1 MKKIFYFLFNIV
13 FIIFF
18 INCLNE
24 NDKLFS
30 NDNKHINNNGI
41 LNKNILKNNIIKY
54 LNNNNDNMKNKK
66 FNSENIINLNKNSS
80 ENSSEN
86 IIENIS
92 ENNKDSNENSDSEE
106 EDKYLDCFPN
116 KTYFILT
123 IIIFVFII
131 IFVIFVSIFK
141 YCPKKNNFEEQIQ
154 ISFTEINQEKNDKI
168 LYNDK

>member
-86 IIENIS
+86 IS

>member
-66 FNSENIINLNKNSS
+66 FNSEYIINLNKNNN
-80 ENSSEN
+80 ENCSKKR
-86 IIENIS
+86 S
-92 ENNKDSNENSDSEE
+92 ENNNDSNENSDSE

-123 IIIFVFII
+123 IIIIVFII

-141 YCPKKNNFEEQIQ
+141 YCPKNDNFEDEIQ
-154 ISFTEINQEKNDKI
+154 ISFTEMNKEKNDKI
-168 LYNDK
+168 LFNDK